1 MGDINHLY
9 LVAKGSYEATSID
22 QEQWQCGVRLMPFLS
37 DPGDIGTP
45 PMAFDCVSDSLTG
58 SATNWTSTANF
69 LCEGG
74 VNDID
79 PADYVADAGA
89 AWQAFFENAQSYISI
104 YTTLTEL
111 TLYAMDNTG
120 HVINTEVGPAKATAV
135 PTAAVDGAS
144 SGVVL
149 PLQNTVA
156 LSTRTPNTTR
166 RGRGRMYLPAM
177 SVGPLGGSDGLLT
190 SAAAGHI
197 AGTGK
202 TLLNALKVGTFG
214 VTAVVRPVVIGSP
227 WTTYFRITQTR
238 VGNVVDSQRRRRRQI
253 TETYESV
260 DL

>member
-1 MGDINHLY
+1 MPTSR
-9 LVAKGSYEATSID
+9 GSASRGVTSRLITLKAGHTQHPAD
-22 QEQWQCGVRLMPFLS
+22 GSTGLGNFSLGQRGVHQKHQRGFTQFLS
-37 DPGDIGTP
+37 DRQRLI
-45 PMAFDCVSDSLTG
+45 
-58 SATNWTSTANF
+58 
-69 LCEGG
+69 
-74 VNDID
+74 
-79 PADYVADAGA
+79 AGA

-111 TLYAMDNTG
+111 TLYAMDDTG